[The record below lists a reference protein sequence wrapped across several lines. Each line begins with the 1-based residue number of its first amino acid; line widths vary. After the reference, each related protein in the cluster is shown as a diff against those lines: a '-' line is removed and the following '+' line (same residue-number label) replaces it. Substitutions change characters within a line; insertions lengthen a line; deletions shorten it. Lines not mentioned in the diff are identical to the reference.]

1 MTGENKYLDVHYDWG
16 SYVCF
21 YSSHRNNGR
30 LVSEK
35 VSSAACLSLPVPER
49 IDLVNDL
56 FGSLFSKKKKEM
68 TLDFRNV
75 PVISFIRRQFQKVW
89 WECDWE
95 SYCWRTDV
103 DTSGQILA
111 GVLQRTWVSDWCLP
125 LSLLFWGM
133 SYPFSDCF
141 FICKVTFSPPFRPLP
156 RLALNAVN
164 KSPYKLKSAI

>member
-1 MTGENKYLDVHYDWG
+1 MSVFTPPIEITGGWYQKRFRALL
-16 SYVCF
+16 VCRF
-21 YSSHRNNGR
+21 QSQNGLIWWTIS
-30 LVSEK
+30 LV
-35 VSSAACLSLPVPER
+35 
-49 IDLVNDL
+49 L
-56 FGSLFSKKKKEM
+56 FFQKKKKEM